1 METLKQRLERKR
13 YEWIAFKRKTNQKIY
28 TRAVLNVERDT
39 STVQQS
45 NFSAWIITTEKGI
58 ARAVLNKATNPPQIG
73 SIIEFRVSPFK
84 NSYDKF
90 YISEIVREIPKA
102 GEHYLFELWEIDE
115 LNKIRATWK
124 TEQ

>member
-1 METLKQRLERKR
+1 METLKQRLERER

-39 STVQQS
+39 LTVQQS
-45 NFSAWIITTEKGI
+45 NFSNFIVQTEKGTAKLSI
-58 ARAVLNKATNPPQIG
+58 NKATSIPKVG

-90 YISEIVREIPKA
+90 YISDIVQEIPKA